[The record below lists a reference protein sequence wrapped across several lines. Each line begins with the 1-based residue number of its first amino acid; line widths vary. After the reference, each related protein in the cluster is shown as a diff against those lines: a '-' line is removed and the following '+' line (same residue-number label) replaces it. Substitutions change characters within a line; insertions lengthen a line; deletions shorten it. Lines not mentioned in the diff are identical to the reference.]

1 MSLSERVLA
10 SLSQQ
15 ALIPHGGGV
24 LAAVSGGGDSVA
36 LLYLLAELSQKGA
49 VSLLGVV
56 HLNHRL
62 RRLGSERDEDFCG
75 KLASTLG
82 LPFIVEAVDVGDLA
96 RVKGI
101 SREHAGHVAR
111 YDFFERAAGRVGAV
125 AVALGH
131 TIDDQAETFLLR
143 LLRGAGS
150 AGLSGMRPRIGR
162 VIRPLLTITRAE
174 LRHYLASQ
182 QVSFLEDESNADL
195 SIPRNEIRHEL
206 LPHLKR
212 YAPTIVEV
220 LAREAEIARADEEWL
235 ADVAISQGL
244 DLLTKVE
251 GGVEVN
257 AEGLVALPVAV
268 ARRVLRDALVHVAG
282 SEAVNFKQI
291 ERLRHLAMNRSGGID
306 LRRCRAECVAGVLR
320 LVTREGRDG
329 VLQVSSFTYRL
340 QVPGDLQIPEAGV
353 TLSARLAE
361 EGRPCGSNPLVSGAA
376 IVAVPSLGPL
386 TVRSWQPGDWFR
398 PIGLG
403 GHRKKLQDLFVDRKV
418 ERTERARIPVV
429 LDGLDRIIWVVGHG
443 VSNDFRVT
451 ESAASVLVLKTKPL
465 GDNQ

>member
-1 MSLSERVLA
+1 VSLSERVLA
-10 SLSQQ
+10 SISRQ

-56 HLNHRL
+56 HLNHQL
-62 RRLGSERDEDFCG
+62 RRPSSEHDEDFCG

-111 YDFFERAAGRVGAV
+111 YDFFERAAGKVGAV

-150 AGLSGMRPRIGR
+150 AGLSGMRPRIGC
-162 VIRPLLTITRAE
+162 VIRPLLTVTRAE
-174 LRHYLASQ
+174 LRQYLTLQ

-195 SIPRNEIRHEL
+195 SIPRNQIRHEL

-212 YAPTIVEV
+212 YTPTIIEV

-244 DLLTKVE
+244 NLRTSIE
-251 GGVEVN
+251 GGVEFN

-282 SEAVNFKQI
+282 SETVSFQQI
-291 ERLRHLAMNRSGGID
+291 ERLRYLAMNRSGGID

-320 LVTREGRDG
+320 LVTREGRESRLE
-329 VLQVSSFTYRL
+329 VPSFAYRL
-340 QVPGDLQIPEAGV
+340 PVPGEVQIPEAGV
-353 TLSARLAE
+353 TLSARLVKA
-361 EGRPCGSNPLVSGAA
+361 GLACGSNVWASGVAT
-376 IVAVPSLGPL
+376 VAVSSLGPL

-398 PIGLG
+398 PIGLD

-429 LDGLDRIIWVVGHG
+429 LDDLDRIIWVVGHG
-443 VSNDFRVT
+443 VSNDFRIT